1 MAEAQLDPVFGDA
14 FRTWVQGRRDAVA
27 AMLHRAVARG
37 DLAADLDID
46 HAVDLIFGPLWYRL
60 LVGHATVDPVRL
72 ESPVTGD
79 FTVRGMQTPTAG
91 ITRDIYGMP
100 AFVTFVVADLTRTVD
115 WYTNG
120 LDFIE
125 LFSMPGPDGP
135 RLVHLRR
142 WRYQDILVRPGGG
155 TGGGQ
160 FSVMAGIEELDA
172 LAARAAA
179 HGGGGSV
186 TGPFDTPWNTR
197 DVHATDPD
205 GYTVVY
211 TAHRPAPRQD
221 AEFNAMMVREA
232 RRQGLGG

>member
-1 MAEAQLDPVFGDA
+1 MHPFPLQYAPDAARRPLVPVQQRP
-14 FRTWVQGRRDAVA
+14 FR
-27 AMLHRAVARG
+27 ARG
-37 DLAADLDID
+37 VLVDVERGQQDDL
-46 HAVDLIFGPLWYRL
+46 GRE
-60 LVGHATVDPVRL
+60 L
-72 ESPVTGD
+72 ESPAAGD
-79 FTVRGMQTPTAG
+79 FTVPDMQTPAAG

-100 AFVTFVVADLTRTVD
+100 AFVTFVVADLARTVD

-142 WRYQDILVRPGGG
+142 WRYQDILVRPGSGA
-155 TGGGQ
+155 GGGPGGGR

-179 HGGGGSV
+179 HGGGSV
-186 TGPFDTPWNTR
+186 NGPFDTPWNTR
-197 DVHATDPD
+197 DVHAVDPD

-221 AEFNAMMVREA
+221 ADFNAMMVREA